1 MCIVIVISFRLSVS
15 RFLHDISCVYDY
27 VVLFPRNLS
36 NVSFFACRTCI
47 CICIL
52 CIYILVC
59 VRACVRPPDYV
70 CVCAR
75 AFAFSCTTHRFR
87 LLNTLSSIF
96 TFILA
101 AKIFCLIFYVDWPNT
116 VELLN
121 WRDDNYL
128 LFISCIIFFVRL
140 FVFLPV
146 TRPFSL
152 CMHST
157 MEMIILILL
166 ILNKLWIGRN
176 DMNVGHRN
184 NM

>member
-1 MCIVIVISFRLSVS
+1 MWFFFQGIYRTFHFSRAAHVSVS
-15 RFLHDISCVYDY
+15 VYY
-27 VVLFPRNLS
+27 VFI
-36 NVSFFACRTCI
+36 FWCA
-47 CICIL
+47 
-52 CIYILVC
+52 C

-70 CVCAR
+70 CACAR
-75 AFAFSCTTHRFR
+75 VFAFSCTTHRFR

-116 VELLN
+116 VELLLN